1 MPVAWPGGGIIR
13 RRSRERI
20 LMHTPVRPAVF
31 RSQVKTLAEY
41 TAPVNVMLALD
52 GRRSLRIMDLKER
65 VARYQFAMAMA
76 RNMLS
81 RGMITEDN
89 YHDIDT
95 IMTRKYGLS
104 SSTIYRYNP
113 QI

>member
-1 MPVAWPGGGIIR
+1 MPISVQSAAFPL
-13 RRSRERI
+13 S
-20 LMHTPVRPAVF
+20 
-31 RSQVKTLAEY
+31 VKTLAEY

>member
-1 MPVAWPGGGIIR
+1 
-13 RRSRERI
+13 
-20 LMHTPVRPAVF
+20 
-31 RSQVKTLAEY
+31 
-41 TAPVNVMLALD
+41 
-52 GRRSLRIMDLKER
+52 MDLKER

-81 RGMITEDN
+81 KGMITEGN

-95 IMTRKYGLS
+95 KMTEKYGLS
-104 SSTIYRYNP
+104 SSTIYRRKP

>member
-1 MPVAWPGGGIIR
+1 M
-13 RRSRERI
+13 
-20 LMHTPVRPAVF
+20 M
-31 RSQVKTLAEY
+31 
-41 TAPVNVMLALD
+41 N
-52 GRRSLRIMDLKER
+52 LKER

-81 RGMITEDN
+81 KGMITEDN

-95 IMTRKYGLS
+95 IMTKKYGLS